1 MHEIEVFRTNELVDP
16 QLHIWGW
23 QVPVYLFLG
32 GLAAGVMVLAS
43 LMLLRHEKKDLSL
56 WLRLLPFAAP
66 IAISLGMGALFLDLE
81 YKWHVYRFYLSFRPL
96 SPMSWG
102 AWILVG
108 IYPATVLLGFAALRR
123 SEIELLGKQS
133 LVARLHSLAN
143 AWFDKLAWANVALGI
158 GLGAYTGLLL
168 GTLSARP
175 VWSSAVLAPLF
186 LVSGLSTGAA
196 LMMLFPISEK
206 EHRQLRR
213 WDIAAI
219 CLELSLL
226 ALFLLGLATNGGE
239 AGHRAIGLF
248 VGGSYTATFW
258 TLVVFAGL
266 GVPLVLELV
275 ESRRHLRPTV
285 MTPILILVGGIAL
298 RWILVSAGQA

>member
-1 MHEIEVFRTNELVDP
+1 MHEVEVFRTNELIDP
-16 QLHIWGW
+16 HMHIWGW
-23 QVPVYLFLG
+23 EVPVYLFLG
-32 GLAAGVMVLAS
+32 GLAAGVMVLGS
-43 LMLLRHEKKDLSL
+43 LLLVRHDRKELSQ
-56 WLRLLPFAAP
+56 WLRLLPFVAP

-81 YKWHVYRFYLSFRPL
+81 YKWHVYRFYLAFRPL

-123 SEIELLGKQS
+123 SHVEILGKQS
-133 LVARLHSLAN
+133 LVARLHSLVGAH
-143 AWFDKLAWANVALGI
+143 FKTLAWANVVLGV

-175 VWSSAVLAPLF
+175 MWNSAVLAPLF
-186 LVSGLSTGAA
+186 LVSGLSSGAA

-206 EHRQLRR
+206 EHHQLRR

-219 CLELSLL
+219 SLELSLL
-226 ALFLLGLATNGGE
+226 ALFLLGLATGGGE
-239 AGHRAIGLF
+239 AGQQAIGLL
-248 VGGSYTATFW
+248 VGGSYTAAFW
-258 TLVVFAGL
+258 ALVVFAGL